1 MKAKYII
8 FDLDDTLMY
17 EVDYLKSAYREIASI
32 VDKEAQ
38 EKLYEEMFS
47 KYKRGENVFEFLNLQ
62 YSKFEIK
69 DLLELYRNH
78 HPKIHLNSNAEELL
92 FNLKR
97 QGYKIGLIT
106 DGRSVTQRNKLK
118 ALGIEEI
125 FDKIIV
131 SEEFGSTKP
140 DQRNY
145 CTFIEEGIDEYY
157 YIADNPKKDFVTPNK
172 LRWVSICL
180 LDNGQNIHPQNF
192 ELEEEY
198 LPQYRI
204 KNLNEI
210 NRLIIE

>member
-32 VDKEAQ
+32 VDPEIQ

-47 KYKRGENVFEFLNLQ
+47 KYQRGENAFEFLNIQ
-62 YSKFEIK
+62 YSKFEVK
-69 DLLELYRNH
+69 DLLEIYRNH
-78 HPKIHLNSNAEELL
+78 FPKIQLNKDTQELL
-92 FNLKR
+92 LNLKN

-118 ALGIEEI
+118 ALGVEAI
-125 FDKIIV
+125 FDKVIV

-140 DQRNY
+140 DQKNY
-145 CTFIEEGIDEYY
+145 LIFIEEGIEDYY
-157 YIADNPKKDFVTPNK
+157 YIADNPKKDFITPNK
-172 LRWVSICL
+172 LGWISICL
-180 LDNGQNIHPQNF
+180 LDNGQNIHQQNF
-192 ELEEEY
+192 ELEIEY

-210 NRLIIE
+210 SKLL

>member
-32 VDKEAQ
+32 VDPEIQ

-47 KYKRGENVFEFLNLQ
+47 KYQRGENAFEFLNIQ
-62 YSKFEIK
+62 YSKFEVK
-69 DLLELYRNH
+69 DLLEIYRNH
-78 HPKIHLNSNAEELL
+78 FPKIHLNKDTQELL
-92 FNLKR
+92 LNLKN

-118 ALGIEEI
+118 ALGVEAI
-125 FDKIIV
+125 FDKVIV

-140 DQRNY
+140 DQKNY
-145 CTFIEEGIDEYY
+145 LIFIEEGIEDYY
-157 YIADNPKKDFVTPNK
+157 YIADNPKKDFITPNK
-172 LRWVSICL
+172 LGWISICL
-180 LDNGQNIHPQNF
+180 LDNGQNIHQQNF
-192 ELEEEY
+192 ELESEY

-210 NRLIIE
+210 SKLL

>member
-32 VDKEAQ
+32 VDNKIQ

-47 KYKRGENVFEFLNLQ
+47 KYKRGENVFEFLNNQ

-69 DLLELYRNH
+69 DLLEIYRNH
-78 HPKIHLNSNAEELL
+78 FPKIYLNDNAEELL
-92 FNLKR
+92 LNLKSR
-97 QGYKIGLIT
+97 GYKIGLIT
-106 DGRSVTQRNKLK
+106 DGRAVTQRNKLK
-118 ALGIEEI
+118 ALGIEAT

-131 SEEFGSTKP
+131 SEEFGFTKP

-145 CTFIEEGIDEYY
+145 CVFIEEGIDDYY

-172 LRWVSICL
+172 LGWVSICL

-192 ELEEEY
+192 ELKDEY
-198 LPQYRI
+198 LPKYRI
-204 KNLNEI
+204 NNLSEVSK
-210 NRLIIE
+210 LI